1 MLNEK
6 DDSSAEVNKDG
17 KSDNSSLSQKDLE
30 VIILIS
36 IIFYKLY
43 SINVKI

>member
-1 MLNEK
+1 
-6 DDSSAEVNKDG
+6 
-17 KSDNSSLSQKDLE
+17 LSQKDLE

-43 SINVKI
+43 SINVKIW